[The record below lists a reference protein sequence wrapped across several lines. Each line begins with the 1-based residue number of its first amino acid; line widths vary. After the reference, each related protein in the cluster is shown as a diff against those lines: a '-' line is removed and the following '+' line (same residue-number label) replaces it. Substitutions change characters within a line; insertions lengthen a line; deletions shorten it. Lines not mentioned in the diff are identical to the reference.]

1 MWESF
6 YSILQSCLDTHV
18 PLKKVCS
25 KYFKRPTPWITPD
38 ILAVIKAKYKAKRAA
53 ERTHNPIDLD
63 NYRSTKNYLK
73 MMVCTTKLDYIKSLL
88 MHSRHAPKFAAVF
101 WSEINEIIG

>member
-1 MWESF
+1 MVCIDDINDMWESF

-18 PLKKVCS
+18 PLKKVHS

-53 ERTHNPIDLD
+53 ERTHNPINVLLSVLIIPLTWIIIDLL
-63 NYRSTKNYLK
+63 R
-73 MMVCTTKLDYIKSLL
+73 
-88 MHSRHAPKFAAVF
+88 
-101 WSEINEIIG
+101 II